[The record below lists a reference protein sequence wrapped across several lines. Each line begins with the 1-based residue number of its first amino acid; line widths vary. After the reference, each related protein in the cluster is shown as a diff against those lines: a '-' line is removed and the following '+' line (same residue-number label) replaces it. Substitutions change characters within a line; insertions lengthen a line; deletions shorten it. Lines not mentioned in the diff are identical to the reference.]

1 MRIHRRRRG
10 GYQQKKEE
18 LVSYLYNDQIRVPEV
33 RVVDEEG
40 LPLGVMPTDKA
51 LATAQER
58 GYDLVEVSP
67 KAKPPVCRLLD
78 YGAFKYQKEKELRTQ
93 KAHAKKV
100 DIKGVRLS
108 VKMGEND
115 FNVRLEQAL
124 GFLEGGD
131 KLRIE
136 IRLRGREKAHVDIG
150 KQRIQAFINKLNER
164 YQLYVEQ
171 PITAAG
177 GNISAILGRKS

>member
-1 MRIHRRRRG
+1 M
-10 GYQQKKEE
+10 
-18 LVSYLYNDQIRVPEV
+18 SYLFNEQIRVPEV

-40 LPLGVMPTDKA
+40 LPLGVMTTERA
-51 LATAQER
+51 LTTAQER

-67 KAKPPVCRLLD
+67 KAEPPVCRFLD
-78 YGAFKYQKEKELRTQ
+78 YGAFKYQKEKEMRSQ

-108 VKMGEND
+108 VKMGDND

-124 GFLEGGD
+124 GFLEDGD

-136 IRLRGREKAHVDIG
+136 IRLRGREKAHADIG
-150 KQRIQAFINKLNER
+150 KERIQAFINKLNER

-171 PITAAG
+171 PITAAA
-177 GNISAILGRKS
+177 GNISAIVGRKS